1 VTEGVGVAE
10 RLGVLVVDGV
20 GVVVGVCDGVA
31 VIVPVLVVEMEAVRL
46 AVEVGL
52 TEGELDGEGE
62 AEAQTAGDEAP
73 VVVALPASAPKAQ
86 FVQDVELGA
95 AHVAAPHSAQLV
107 GVSAAAEP
115 AVVKDPSAPRLT
127 E

>member
-1 VTEGVGVAE
+1 VTEGVGEAE
-10 RLGVLVVDGV
+10 RLGVLVVEGV
-20 GVVVGVCDGVA
+20 GVDVGVWEGVA
-31 VIVPVLVVEMEAVRL
+31 VMVPVLVNETEALRL

-73 VVVALPASAPKAQ
+73 VVAALSGSAPKAQ
-86 FVQDVELGA
+86 AVQVVELGA
-95 AHVAAPHSAQLV
+95 AHVAAPHSTQLV

-115 AVVKDPSAPRLT
+115 AVV
-127 E
+127 